1 MRAALSS
8 ETEEQ
13 LNRTA
18 LTVAAEV
25 TGARFGF
32 IDELTSEGRLKPL
45 AISDPGWEACRMSDL
60 DGLAPHQHLEV
71 RGLYRGVIQEGLPLI
86 ANNPAAHPDSLGV
99 PAGHPPLSSFLGVP
113 LVRGDQVIGLIGLGN
128 KAGGFAAA
136 DRQAVET
143 LAAAIIEALG
153 RFRAEAKAAVIGRL
167 YRVLSRVDETI
178 VRVHDRAD
186 LFAETCRIAVA
197 EGGLRLAWIGLL
209 DQEDAMV
216 KPVAQYGYE
225 QGYLENLMIPVA
237 DVPESRGPT
246 GIAVREG
253 RYDVCHNYA
262 TEPRMAPWREKALER
277 GYGSSA
283 AFPLRVGSQV
293 VGAMTLYADREG
305 FFTEDE
311 IGLLDSLSQDLS
323 FALESMDRE
332 ARRQAAEAEIHRLN
346 TELEER
352 VQGVPPSLPRSS
364 TIWKRQWRDAFRPK
378 GRCSRQ

>member
-1 MRAALSS
+1 MPGTSPNAKRLKPPCGKLTRSWKSGYGSARRNWAIQSTLLEGINRILRAALSS
-8 ETEEQ
+8 GTEEQ

-32 IDELTSEGRLKPL
+32 IDELNPEGRLKPL
-45 AISDPGWEACRMSDL
+45 AISDPGWEACGMSDT
-60 DGLAPHQHLEV
+60 DGLALLKHLEV
-71 RGLYRGVIQEGLPLI
+71 RGLYRSVIQEGLPLI
-86 ANNPAAHPDSLGV
+86 ANNPAAHPDSLDV
-99 PAGHPPLSSFLGVP
+99 PAGHPPLNSFLGVP

-128 KAGGFAAA
+128 KAGGFAEA

-143 LAAAIIEALG
+143 LAAAVIEALG

-167 YRVLSRVDETI
+167 YRVLSRVNETI

-197 EGGLRLAWIGLL
+197 EGGLRMAWIGLL
-209 DQEDAMV
+209 DQENSMV
-216 KPVAQYGYE
+216 KPVAQYGFE
-225 QGYLENLMIPVA
+225 QGYLENLMIPVS

-262 TEPRMAPWREKALER
+262 TDPRMAPWREKALER

-293 VGAMTLYADREG
+293 VGAMTLYADRAG

-311 IGLLDSLSQDLS
+311 IGLLDSLS
-323 FALESMDRE
+323 
-332 ARRQAAEAEIHRLN
+332 
-346 TELEER
+346 
-352 VQGVPPSLPRSS
+352 
-364 TIWKRQWRDAFRPK
+364 
-378 GRCSRQ
+378 